1 MSMTKA
7 KTTCGTV
14 VGVPISP
21 QRSVFRGIPFAKPPV
36 GSLRFQAPQPVDP
49 WPGELA
55 CVDYPPA
62 CIQDAKRLSYSAE
75 ISEDC
80 LYLNVFTPAA
90 SSAERLPVMVWIFG
104 GGFQGGSSADPEFDG
119 AALNEQG
126 VILVTINYRCGPMG
140 FFLNQALEQQFGCP
154 GNVGLLDQIAALRWV
169 QENIGAFGGD
179 RQNVTI
185 FGQSAGGISTRIHLT
200 SPLSRGLFQK
210 AIVQSGGG
218 LNEADLMRPKEEF
231 QQMCDAILAQL
242 GWTTQDL
249 MTRDALEL
257 SEALSGAAHTLL
269 AGKEVGFFQP
279 FLDGT
284 VLKEVPGVAIHNQQY
299 ADVPIICGTVSG
311 DSWMFSRKVL
321 PELLKTGNVSY
332 YRGFAISPHQV
343 WGRLQAGWNRKAPF
357 YAYYFERTQPEHPKQ
372 FSHRPHFGWKT
383 PHSSEIAYVFG
394 TLATRGG
401 YVEADCEAS
410 RCMTRYWANFAKS
423 GNPNG
428 DGLEEWPAYT
438 KNTPVTLHVTDDGMQ
453 AENIVLDEDENKVL
467 SFLQH
472 TPGMLTSL
480 DGFPL

>member
-1 MSMTKA
+1 MAMIKA

-14 VGVPISP
+14 VGAPVSP
-21 QRSVFRGIPFAKPPV
+21 QQTVFWGIPFAKPPV
-36 GSLRFQAPQPVDP
+36 GALRFRAPQPVDP
-49 WPGELA
+49 WQGERPCLEA
-55 CVDYPPA
+55 PPA
-62 CIQDAKRLSYSAE
+62 CIQNAKRLSYEAE
-75 ISEDC
+75 LSEDC

-104 GGFQGGSSADPEFDG
+104 GGFQSGSSAEPEFDG

-126 VILVTINYRCGPMG
+126 VILVTINYRCGPLG
-140 FFLNQALEQQFGCP
+140 FFSSRALERQCGCA
-154 GNVGLLDQIAALRWV
+154 GNVGILDQIAALRWV
-169 QENIGAFGGD
+169 QENIGAFGGNS
-179 RQNVTI
+179 QNVTI

-210 AIVQSGGG
+210 AIIQSGGG

-242 GWTTQDL
+242 GWTVQDL

-257 SEALSGAAHTLL
+257 SEALSEAAQTLL

-279 FLDGT
+279 FLDGV
-284 VLKEVPGVAIHNQQY
+284 VLKEAPGVAIHNQQY

-311 DSWMFSRKVL
+311 DSWMFSRKGL
-321 PELLKTGNVSY
+321 PELLKVGNESY
-332 YRGFAISPHQV
+332 YRGFAISSHQA
-343 WGRLQAGWNRKAPF
+343 WGRLQATWNRKAPF
-357 YAYYFERTQPEHPKQ
+357 YAYYFERTQPV
-372 FSHRPHFGWKT
+372 RPGQPTRASHFGGKT

-394 TLATRGG
+394 TLDTRGG
-401 YVEADCEAS
+401 YAEADYAAS
-410 RCMTRYWANFAKS
+410 RCMTRYWANFAKR

-428 DGLEEWPAYT
+428 DGLQDWPAYT
-438 KNTPVTLHVTDDGMQ
+438 KDTPVALHFTDGGIQ

-467 SFLQH
+467 TFVQH
-472 TPGMLTSL
+472 TPGMMTSL